1 MSTPSTLVEEQPTK
15 VPSAD
20 AVALGRRLLAVPLRF
35 VGFWAAVSMPFLYVP
50 LLFEGLTPAETP
62 IFVGLLLLH
71 VVALLAGHEYKQ

>member
-1 MSTPSTLVEEQPTK
+1 MSTPSTLIEEQPNK
-15 VPSAD
+15 VPPAD

-50 LLFEGLTPAETP
+50 LLLEGLTPGETS

-71 VVALLAGHEYKQ
+71 VIALLAGHGYKR